1 MASDSQR
8 QTGDIQ
14 MHDGL
19 ASARDF
25 EQSGAQMNP
34 YASPLDGGRNLKSPA
49 EDGDDFEEEE

>member
-1 MASDSQR
+1 
-8 QTGDIQ
+8 

-34 YASPLDGGRNLKSPA
+34 YASQLDGDRNLKSPA